1 MEQFKIN
8 YIRIIFLVLFV
19 GVMMKGTPMLWLGI
33 FGISLIAALFFGRI
47 YCGWICPMNTAMIGT
62 EKLTMKLNIK
72 LKNTP
77 KWMASGWLAWVLLL
91 GSAAARML
99 LKKVVG
105 VDVSV
110 LLYLLI
116 ISVLVTFRYKPE
128 VFHNKICPFGVLQSL
143 TGRFAYFSRKVDP
156 MKCVGCKLCEK
167 TCPSGAVVVFAED
180 KKASIDSSLCHQCLN
195 CTLICPKEA
204 IDYGKTKKR

>member
-1 MEQFKIN
+1 
-8 YIRIIFLVLFV
+8 
-19 GVMMKGTPMLWLGI
+19 
-33 FGISLIAALFFGRI
+33 
-47 YCGWICPMNTAMIGT
+47 
-62 EKLTMKLNIK
+62 
-72 LKNTP
+72 
-77 KWMASGWLAWVLLL
+77 LAWDIWHKSDCSIVFWQNLLWMDLSNEYSDDWNRKIDDEIEYKIEEYPKMDGIGVVSVVLLL